1 VALKGT
7 LDAFGV
13 EDVLRM
19 LAGSAKTGC
28 LRVEGDGGRATV
40 WLHDGAVTSAAT
52 DRVSGSPLDEVL
64 CDLLRYQEGSFAF
77 EPDDDAPDSNGDGNG
92 RRGRSGRSGRD
103 RRDGHE
109 PVPELLVRAGTL
121 LAERR
126 QLEAVVPSFDHRVG
140 LTARLADGDH
150 VTIRAEQWAV
160 LVAVGAGCTVGELAT
175 TLGLGELAALRT
187 VHDLVTAGLT
197 TVHPATPRASRNG
210 RADTASSREPRP
222 SRRPARKARDAGNG
236 EEGRLT
242 RYDEHAGEA
251 WDLRGAREERDDVR
265 DSDDRY
271 DRDEREDHQDR
282 YDDEAPKAWPT
293 ERGVPW
299 RPPTPGPDPELE
311 HEPEPELEPEPERYW
326 PDPPP
331 LRSRR

>member
-13 EDVLRM
+13 EDVLQM

-40 WLHDGAVTSAAT
+40 WLRDGAVTSAAT
-52 DRVSGSPLDEVL
+52 DRVSGSALDEVL
-64 CDLLRYQEGSFAF
+64 CDLLRYEEGSFAF
-77 EPDDDAPDSNGDGNG
+77 EPDEAPEDEAPDGDGDGNGDG
-92 RRGRSGRSGRD
+92 RRGRSGRKGRG
-103 RRDGHE
+103 RRDGHDLRDRYE
-109 PVPELLVRAGTL
+109 PVPELLARAGTL

-126 QLEAVVPSFDHRVG
+126 ALEAVVPSFDHRVG

-187 VHDLVTAGLT
+187 VYDLVTAGLG
-197 TVHPATPRASRNG
+197 TVHPAAPRASRNG
-210 RADTASSREPRP
+210 RAVTASSPEPRP
-222 SRRPARKARDAGNG
+222 SRRPARKARDAGIG
-236 EEGRLT
+236 EDGRLT
-242 RYDEHAGEA
+242 HYDEHPGEA
-251 WDLRGAREERDDVR
+251 WDRHGAREERDDVR
-265 DSDDRY
+265 DGDDWY
-271 DRDEREDHQDR
+271 DRDDSGDRQDR
-282 YDDEAPKAWPT
+282 Q
-293 ERGVPW
+293 
-299 RPPTPGPDPELE
+299 PGLD
-311 HEPEPELEPEPERYW
+311 PEPERYW